1 MTDER
6 MTIWQRLGLGSY
18 RGRYLWLTIS
28 LSLILAGISL
38 QVQNLVRTDAA
49 QSTRQAGA
57 QASIISAL
65 TDANQRLHQLKEVL
79 LSFALDPVGTQPDK
93 VRMFTRQMRFSVNHL
108 DELSYAD
115 EPDLAETVKLLATDA
130 EQLQRWIEALVETR
144 LDARAWI
151 PASRTM
157 NELMLPQAENISSG
171 LQNIDALLV
180 DDPEAQTLRL
190 KALELRVYWQQVL
203 GETRLLIAN
212 RFGTFANDPGA
223 GMESRTHNL
232 EDYLARFRGSL
243 LQFTKVADATGEG
256 LVVVETDSIRR
267 SLSAWLNGY
276 RQLRVLINR
285 EGWRQ
290 DLVLL
295 DVDITPIIE
304 RMTQRLT
311 TSRLYL
317 QANTQAKLLNLLDQ
331 GEQLASGIGW
341 LAAVLIGLFGLGYL
355 AYQRWLLKP
364 IEHISEQLQR
374 EGRGEDANTA
384 RLPLVN
390 ETRRLVQSFGEMRE
404 QVRARERRLDYMAYH
419 DSLTGLPN
427 RVLFH
432 ERLND
437 ALRTELSRGH
447 DVAVLFMDL
456 DRFKQINDTHGHL
469 LGDKLLIEVA
479 HRLRAVFRNE
489 DLVARLSGDEFAVL
503 LQRFGHEQELSIL
516 AQKAIDTLAAPFD
529 IDGIT
534 FRSSGSVGMSI
545 APRDGATADHL
556 IQHADT
562 AMYHAKGTGRA
573 KYARFTPDMLERSVA
588 QLELEN
594 QLHTALQRKEF
605 RLFAQPIV
613 DCASG
618 SLHGHECL
626 LRWEHPDRGL
636 LSPLAFL
643 DTLED
648 IGLIREVTDWI
659 LDELEQTRATQDQV
673 YSINLSALQ
682 LSDSGFLSHLQR
694 RISTG
699 DIRADN
705 LVIEI
710 TEDTL
715 SDDLDRITLQLADL
729 QAIGVRIALDDFGT
743 GQSSLSH
750 LRAFPFDT
758 VKIDRS
764 FVRDVIHDEQDAT
777 LVRAIIGLAHTLD
790 MAVVAEGVETAAQHA
805 FLKAEGCDLVQ
816 GYLFG
821 RPAPLLDSRLKVL
834 PFVSERR

>member
-1 MTDER
+1 LED
-6 MTIWQRLGLGSY
+6 
-18 RGRYLWLTIS
+18 
-28 LSLILAGISL
+28 
-38 QVQNLVRTDAA
+38 
-49 QSTRQAGA
+49 
-57 QASIISAL
+57 
-65 TDANQRLHQLKEVL
+65 
-79 LSFALDPVGTQPDK
+79 
-93 VRMFTRQMRFSVNHL
+93 
-108 DELSYAD
+108 
-115 EPDLAETVKLLATDA
+115 
-130 EQLQRWIEALVETR
+130 WIERLIDIR
-144 LDARAWI
+144 LDARAWV

-157 NELMLPQAENISSG
+157 NELMLPQAENISGS
-171 LQNIDALLV
+171 LQNVDALLQ
-180 DDPEAQTLRL
+180 DDAEAQTLRL
-190 KALELRVYWQQVL
+190 KAMELRVFWQQVL
-203 GETRLLIAN
+203 GQTRLLIAN
-212 RFGTFANDPGA
+212 RFGTFSNDPSVA
-223 GMESRTHNL
+223 MESRSHNL
-232 EDYLARFRGSL
+232 EDYLTHFRQAL
-243 LQFTKVADATGEG
+243 AEFTREADATQHD
-256 LVVVETDSIRR
+256 LVVAEAGDIRQN
-267 SLSAWLNGY
+267 LAAWRNGY
-276 RQLRVLINR
+276 QQLGVLINR

-290 DLVLL
+290 DVVLL
-295 DVDITPIIE
+295 NLSIKPLTE
-304 RMTQRLT
+304 RMTQRLNS
-311 TSRLYL
+311 SRLYL
-317 QANTQAKLLNLLDQ
+317 QANTQAKLLNLLQQ
-331 GEQLASGIGW
+331 GEQLARGIGW

-384 RLPLVN
+384 QLPLVT

-404 QVRARERRLDYMAYH
+404 QVRARERHLDHMAYH

-432 ERLND
+432 ARLNE
-437 ALRTELSRGH
+437 ALHTELPRGG

-469 LGDKLLIEVA
+469 VGDKLLIEVA
-479 HRLRAVFRNE
+479 HRLRAVFRSE

-503 LQRFGHEQELSIL
+503 LQHFGHEQELSTL
-516 AQKAIDTLAAPFD
+516 AHKAIDTLAEPFN
-529 IDGIT
+529 IDDIT

-545 APRDGATADHL
+545 APRDGNTADRL

-594 QLHTALQRKEF
+594 QLHTAMQRREF
-605 RLFAQPIV
+605 RLYAQPIV

-618 SLHGHECL
+618 RLHGHECL
-626 LRWEHPDRGL
+626 LRWDHPEKGIL
-636 LSPLAFL
+636 APIAFL
-643 DTLED
+643 DALED

-659 LDELEQTRATQDQV
+659 LDELEQTRATQHGV

-682 LSDSGFLSHLQR
+682 LSDASFLAHLQQ

-699 DIRADN
+699 DIRAEN

-764 FVRDVIHDEQDAT
+764 FVRDVITDEQDAT
-777 LVRAIIGLAHTLD
+777 LVRAVVGLAHTLD
-790 MAVVAEGVETAAQHA
+790 MVVVAEGVETEQQHA
-805 FLKAEGCDLVQ
+805 FLQAEGCDLVQ

-821 RPAPLLDSRLKVL
+821 RPAPLLGRTEQVL
-834 PFVSERR
+834 PFVGEG